1 MSDIIVCQQ
10 LTKQYGSRKVVD
22 RLDLR
27 VPENIVF
34 GFLGPNGA
42 GKSTTMK
49 VLTGQI
55 KPTAGTAWVAGSEVT
70 RSSLEARRNI
80 GYLSELPNFYN
91 WMKGQELL
99 EFAGELFGLNPPTR
113 RARAKELL
121 QLVGLADAG
130 QRKVGGY
137 SGGMRQRLGIAQ
149 ALVNRP
155 KVVFLDEP
163 VSALDPLGRRDVL
176 NLLDNIRQEATVFM
190 SSHVLA
196 DVDRVCEQVSILN
209 RGQVIAAGATSELK
223 ERSALPAV
231 NIELEGNHNA
241 AGRLAAALQGE
252 SWLKQVTVQDNGRL
266 KVELI
271 ADTYLQEA
279 GQRIPGL
286 VSQLELSLRSYQ
298 AAVPNLEDVFM
309 QLVNAE
315 NLKEEAGVSGQAKVG
330 A

>member
-1 MSDIIVCQQ
+1 MSDIIVCQG
-10 LTKQYGSRKVVD
+10 LTKQYGIRKVVD
-22 RLDLR
+22 NLDLK

-49 VLTGQI
+49 LLTGQI
-55 KPTAGTAWVAGSEVT
+55 KPTAGHAQVAGADVT
-70 RSSLEARRNI
+70 RNSLQARQHI
-80 GYLSELPNFYN
+80 GYLSEMPNFYS

-130 QRKVGGY
+130 GRKVGAY

-176 NLLDNIRQEATVFM
+176 TLLDNIRHEATVFM

-196 DVDRVCEQVSILN
+196 DVDRVCEQVSILD
-209 RGQVIAAGATSELK
+209 RGRVIAAGPTVELK
-223 ERSALPAV
+223 ERFALPAI
-231 NIELEGNHNA
+231 NLEVEGDP
-241 AGRLAAALQGE
+241 AALERLSAALRAE
-252 SWLKQVTVQDNGRL
+252 SWLKRVTPGEPGRL
-266 KVELI
+266 HLELTS
-271 ADTYLQEA
+271 AAQAQEA
-279 GQRIPGL
+279 GQRVPRL
-286 VSQLELSLRSYQ
+286 VSELGLSMRSFQ
-298 AAVPNLEDVFM
+298 SAVPNLEDVFL
-309 QLVNAE
+309 QVVNRDERGNAE
-315 NLKEEAGVSGQAKVG
+315 PTRPEVRV
-330 A
+330 